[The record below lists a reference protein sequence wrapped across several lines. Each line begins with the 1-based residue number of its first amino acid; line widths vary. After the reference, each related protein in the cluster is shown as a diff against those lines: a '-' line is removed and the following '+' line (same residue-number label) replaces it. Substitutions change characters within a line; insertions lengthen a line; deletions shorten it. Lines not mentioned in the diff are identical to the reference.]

1 MSGAWYRDV
10 KEGSC
15 VTRKGCNKLDVEHK
29 PFKLE
34 RSAVE
39 MSTEV
44 ESEMPADGCRNTC
57 MVWPS
62 C

>member
-15 VTRKGCNKLDVEHK
+15 VTRKGRNKLDVEHK

-34 RSAVE
+34 RSVE

-44 ESEMPADGCRNTC
+44 EKEVSADGCRDTGI
-57 MVWPS
+57 V
-62 C
+62 